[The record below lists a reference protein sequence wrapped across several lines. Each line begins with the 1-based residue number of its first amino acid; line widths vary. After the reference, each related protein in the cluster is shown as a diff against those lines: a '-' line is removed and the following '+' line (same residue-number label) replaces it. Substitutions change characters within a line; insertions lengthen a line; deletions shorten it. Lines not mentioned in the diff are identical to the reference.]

1 MQAGGY
7 RPRQVTRTNGI
18 AAYRLVFGLLG
29 LAAVATQFGD
39 LLSRGVLD
47 PLHFFSYFTIESN
60 LLAAFVFL
68 WLAARPGAP
77 RSTTTELVRGGAVV
91 YMTVTGVVFS
101 VLLANTNVDTAIPWV
116 NDVVHEVMP
125 IVVVADWLIDPPA
138 MRLSIRQGLWWLA
151 YPAAWLAYSLIK
163 GPIVGKYPYPFVD
176 PANGGY
182 GSVAAYCAA
191 ILVGMTVVCL
201 AAVWVANVSRDR
213 GAVSP
218 ATG

>member
-1 MQAGGY
+1 M
-7 RPRQVTRTNGI
+7 TRDIGI

-29 LAAVATQFGD
+29 LAAVATQFVD
-39 LLSRGVLD
+39 LSNRGVLD

-68 WLAARPGAP
+68 WLAARGGAP
-77 RSTTTELVRGGAVV
+77 RSTTTELIRGGAVV

-116 NDVVHEVMP
+116 NDVVHELMP

-138 MRLSIRQGLWWLA
+138 MRLSVGQGLWWLT
-151 YPAAWLAYSLIK
+151 YPAAWLAYTLIK
-163 GPIVGKYPYPFVD
+163 GPITGKYPYPFVNPD
-176 PANGGY
+176 NGGY
-182 GSVAAYCAA
+182 GTVALYCLA
-191 ILVGMTVVCL
+191 ILIGMTVVCL

-213 GAVSP
+213 GPVRA